1 MFIHFVFES
10 RYCFFNVSN
19 VTQTG
24 VKQKNRVCSG
34 LKIFGA
40 VFLLLI
46 VSGCTTSPPSRIDNI
61 CEIFEEKRGWYKSAN
76 KAARKWNA
84 SIPVM
89 MAIVHQ
95 ESRFNAKA
103 KPPRTRILG
112 FIPGP
117 RPSNAYGYAQALEG
131 TWATYER
138 AIDKSGQDRDDFADA
153 IDFVGWYN
161 HRSMRVN
168 SIERTDAYHLY
179 LAYHE
184 GHGGFKRRT
193 FRNKGWLK
201 SVAKKVSARNH
212 KYSRQLTSCE
222 EKLKKGRGFFG
233 LF

>member
-1 MFIHFVFES
+1 MFTDFVLKIRRSLFDIL
-10 RYCFFNVSN
+10 NVE
-19 VTQTG
+19 QG
-24 VKQKNRVCSG
+24 DIVCPG
-34 LKIFGA
+34 LKA
-40 VFLLLI
+40 LCALSLLLI
-46 VSGCTTSPPSRIDNI
+46 VSGCTTSPPSRLNNI
-61 CEIFEEKRGWYKSAN
+61 CEIFEEKRGWYKSAS
-76 KAARKWNA
+76 KAAKKWNG

-95 ESRFNAKA
+95 ESKFEAKA
-103 KPPRTRILG
+103 KPPRTRFLG

-131 TWATYER
+131 TWESYER
-138 AIDKSGQDRDDFADA
+138 AIDNSGQDRDDFADA

-168 SIERTDAYHLY
+168 SIDRTDAYHLY

-201 SVAKKVSARNH
+201 SVAKKVSAQNQR
-212 KYSRQLTSCE
+212 YSRQLATCE